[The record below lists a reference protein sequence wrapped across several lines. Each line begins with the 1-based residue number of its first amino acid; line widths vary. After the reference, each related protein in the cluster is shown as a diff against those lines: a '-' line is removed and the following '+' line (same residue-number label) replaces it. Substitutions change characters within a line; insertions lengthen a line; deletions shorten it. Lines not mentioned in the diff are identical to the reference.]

1 MGTLTIDCEE
11 VKQYRD
17 RFLNGSVTR
26 IICPRADSKLSHLR
40 NGEGIVYVLRDDTI
54 IFQDLQLFHSHCYYR
69 GNCDGR

>member
-26 IICPRADSKLSHLR
+26 IYLPESGQQAFPFTQRQGGGGGGLRAQR
-40 NGEGIVYVLRDDTI
+40 
-54 IFQDLQLFHSHCYYR
+54 
-69 GNCDGR
+69 